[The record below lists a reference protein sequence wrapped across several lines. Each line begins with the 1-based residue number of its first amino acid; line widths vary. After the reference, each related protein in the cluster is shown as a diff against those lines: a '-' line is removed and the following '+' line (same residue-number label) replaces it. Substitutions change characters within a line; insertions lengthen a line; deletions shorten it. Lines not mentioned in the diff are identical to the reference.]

1 MKTGVIVGIEKGENR
16 DGENNRLLLSVEISD
31 PDDVQ
36 IVELIL
42 PFGLDTHPPV
52 GSKVFLD
59 DAGEAYKVAFSV
71 DDGID
76 PNTEEGESIVYSVSE
91 GVVVARTYYK
101 NDGDI
106 EIESIGGGT
115 VNLRNSG
122 TVEINGDS
130 DFMVR
135 FSALRTAFNQLKSD
149 FDTHVHSG
157 VVTGGNNT
165 AVPTAVSAADIDPAK
180 IDNVKTN

>member
-16 DGENNRLLLSVEISD
+16 DGENKRLLLSVEISD

-42 PFGLDTHPPV
+42 PFGLDVYPPV

-59 DAGEAYKVAFSV
+59 KAGESYKICMAV
-71 DDGID
+71 DDGIG

-91 GVVVARTYYK
+91 GAIVARTYYK
-101 NDGDI
+101 NNGDI
-106 EIESIGGGT
+106 EIESVGGGF
-115 VNLRNSG
+115 VNIRKDGS
-122 TVEINGDS
+122 VEVNGDS

-135 FSALRTAFNQLKSD
+135 FSALQTAFNQLKSD
-149 FDTHVHSG
+149 FDTHIHSG
-157 VVTGGNNT
+157 VVTGGSNT
-165 AVPTAVSAADIDPAK
+165 SVPTATSSADIDPAK

>member
-1 MKTGVIVGIEKGENR
+1 MKTGIIVGIEKSTNR
-16 DGENNRLLLSVEISD
+16 DANNSRLLLSVEISD
-31 PDDVQ
+31 PDDIQ

-42 PFGLDTHPPV
+42 PFGLDVYPPV

-59 DAGEAYKVAFSV
+59 DAGEAYKIAMAI

-76 PNTEEGESIVYSVSE
+76 PGTEEGESIVYSVSE

-101 NDGDI
+101 NNGDI
-106 EIESIGGGT
+106 EIESVGGGF
-115 VNLRNSG
+115 VNLRNG
-122 TVEINGDS
+122 GIVEINGDS

-135 FSALRTAFNQLKSD
+135 FSVLKTAFNQLKSD
-149 FDTHVHSG
+149 FDTHTQVISG
-157 VVTGGNNT
+157 GV
-165 AVPTAVSAADIDPAK
+165 AQPPTASSADISGAK

>member
-1 MKTGVIVGIEKGENR
+1 MKTGVIVGIENSTNR
-16 DGENNRLLLSVEISD
+16 DAENNRLLLSVEISD

-42 PFGLDTHPPV
+42 PFGLDMHPPV

-59 DAGEAYKVAFSV
+59 DAGEAYKIAFAI

-76 PNTEEGESIVYSVSE
+76 PTTEEGESIVYSVSE
-91 GVVVARTYYK
+91 GAIVAQTYYK
-101 NDGDI
+101 KDGDI

-115 VNLRNSG
+115 VNLRNAG
-122 TVEINGDS
+122 IVEVNGAI

-135 FSALRTAFNQLKSD
+135 YTALATAFNELKAA
-149 FDTHVHSG
+149 FNAHKHGG
-157 VVTGGNNT
+157 VQTGIGES
-165 AVPTAVSAADIDPAK
+165 AGPSVSSSADITLAK
-180 IDNVKTN
+180 IINVKTN